1 MKSEVSA
8 SYQVGELFGQS
19 LHVLRHHQDVI
30 VRPVERRGAGDL
42 VVAVEGGLARVP
54 PGHVEALTAPVVSS
68 PEAEPDRG
76 VHSRSDSEDV
86 SSLMP

>member
-19 LHVLRHHQDVI
+19 LHVLRNNQDVI
-30 VRPVERRGAGDL
+30 VRPEERHGAGDL

-54 PGHVEALTAPVVSS
+54 PGHVEGLSAPVVSS
-68 PEAEPDRG
+68 PEAEPEKVVHCRG
-76 VHSRSDSEDV
+76 PRLTCS
-86 SSLMP
+86 